1 MTAIIGRLSL
11 IIAVPFFVL
20 LFTNAK
26 PGIGLAW
33 DFANISGL
41 FSAVFML
48 ILFIYSGRPL
58 AKPYYDGKFFMNLHR
73 DLGYAATALAV
84 IHIGILLIKEPLTI
98 EYLLPS
104 ASWTMLSGLWAM
116 ILLMFALPI
125 SLPSVRKK
133 IWGTQKSFK
142 RWHYGLSV
150 AIMFLILL
158 HIVGVGFYIKEIWKV
173 TFLSALAVLITFLP
187 PLPRKPLERGDG
199 PRKRNTGILAS
210 WLTCSF
216 MIVVIL
222 LSAGYALLANSDLP
236 YE

>member
-1 MTAIIGRLSL
+1 MTAIIGRLTL
-11 IIAVPFFVL
+11 IIVAPFFVL
-20 LFTNAK
+20 LLTNAK
-26 PGIGLAW
+26 PGIGLVW

-58 AKPYYDGKFFMNLHR
+58 GKPYYDGKFFMNLHR

-84 IHIGILLIKEPLTI
+84 IHIGTLLTKEPLTLA
-98 EYLLPS
+98 YLLPS
-104 ASWTMLSGLWAM
+104 ASWTMQSGMWAI
-116 ILLMFALPI
+116 ILLIFALPV

-133 IWGTQKSFK
+133 MWRTQKSFK

-150 AIMFLILL
+150 AIMLLTLL
-158 HIVGVGFYIKEIWKV
+158 HIVGAGFYIKEIWKV
-173 TFLSALAVLITFLP
+173 TFLSAVAALIIFLP
-187 PLPRKPLERGDG
+187 LLPRKPLERGDG

-210 WLTCSF
+210 WLACCF
-216 MIVVIL
+216 MVVVIL
-222 LSAGYALLANSDLP
+222 LAAGYALLANSDLP